1 MRIFTVAAGLAL
13 LLGSSLGA
21 AAADGVY
28 ASYDPDPA
36 PLAPA
41 AYDYGATDFVF
52 VLGIG
57 GIVVPQFDGADD
69 YELRP
74 RPIVSVEYL
83 SIPGLGAF
91 GGKDG
96 RGLSIGPS
104 FGYVGE
110 RDASDFDGLA
120 GLDDVDATYELG
132 VKASYEWEHAEV
144 YGAVRYA
151 FGGAEGIVGEVGAN
165 LIARPTERIVLKAG
179 PTASFASSDYMDAY
193 FGVTTSEAFNSDG
206 RLSAYD
212 SDGGFKSVGVAA
224 SARYEIFT
232 DWFVNADASYE
243 RIVGEAEDSPI
254 VKAGSADQFTFGLG
268 ISKRFSL
275 DLW

>member
-1 MRIFTVAAGLAL
+1 MRIVTAAVGLAL

-21 AAADGVY
+21 AAADVY
-28 ASYDPDPA
+28 APYEPDAA
-36 PLAPA
+36 PPAPA
-41 AYDYGATDFVF
+41 AYDYGDTDFVF
-52 VLGIG
+52 FLGIG
-57 GIVVPQFDGADD
+57 GVVVPEYDGAED
-69 YELRP
+69 YQISP
-74 RPIVSVEYL
+74 QPIISVEYL

-96 RGLSIGPS
+96 RGFSVGPS
-104 FGYVGE
+104 FGYIGE
-110 RDASDFDGLA
+110 RDASDYDGLD

-132 VKASYEWEHAEV
+132 LKAGYEWDHAEI

-151 FGGAEGIVGEVGAN
+151 FGGADGFVGDIGAN

-193 FGVTTSEAFNSDG
+193 FGVTTSESFNTGG
-206 RLSAYD
+206 RLAPYD
-212 SDGGFKSVGVAA
+212 PDGGFKSVGVAA
-224 SARYEIFT
+224 SARYEVFT
-232 DWFVNADASYE
+232 DWFVDADASYS
-243 RIVGEAEDSPI
+243 RLVGDAKDSPI
-254 VKAGSADQFTFGLG
+254 VEEGDANQFTFGLG